1 MNSQS
6 QDRRYV
12 PVRVDGLLY
21 CFDNRVIRS
30 VSLSDACE
38 LFDDELPG
46 GIVGEVEYEG
56 DDIPVLRL
64 RSLLNVNTTKRPD
77 REHLAIVATD
87 QGHCAFLVDDVF
99 RAREFQAEDLQP
111 LPMPAR
117 NEKYPFFA
125 GIARLS
131 KESFNEEIVLSR
143 TEEGEVSENS
153 EQPGTLLLSHNG
165 LLGVASTEDTSRF
178 TNPAVDVGA
187 LLADGGQRTG
197 QLMLFDVP
205 HQTLDDKIVSLGFS
219 VTEVI
224 EVAQAR
230 ELLPVP
236 CSSENLYGVLPWR
249 NQFVPIVDLTR
260 QLDLGKIPNESR
272 ERIVVLRSSDD
283 QLVGFYS
290 STDIRTVRMPID
302 AEPYELNG
310 VSNLPVVA
318 GCFVTSDGGLLLLP
332 KSKRLASD
340 SLPQTAA

>member
-1 MNSQS
+1 
-6 QDRRYV
+6 
-12 PVRVDGLLY
+12 
-21 CFDNRVIRS
+21 
-30 VSLSDACE
+30 
-38 LFDDELPG
+38 
-46 GIVGEVEYEG
+46 
-56 DDIPVLRL
+56 
-64 RSLLNVNTTKRPD
+64 
-77 REHLAIVATD
+77 
-87 QGHCAFLVDDVF
+87 
-99 RAREFQAEDLQP
+99 
-111 LPMPAR
+111 
-117 NEKYPFFA
+117 
-125 GIARLS
+125 
-131 KESFNEEIVLSR
+131 
-143 TEEGEVSENS
+143 
-153 EQPGTLLLSHNG
+153 
-165 LLGVASTEDTSRF
+165 
-178 TNPAVDVGA
+178 
-187 LLADGGQRTG
+187 
-197 QLMLFDVP
+197 MLFDVP

-236 CSSENLYGVLPWR
+236 CSSENLYGLLPWR